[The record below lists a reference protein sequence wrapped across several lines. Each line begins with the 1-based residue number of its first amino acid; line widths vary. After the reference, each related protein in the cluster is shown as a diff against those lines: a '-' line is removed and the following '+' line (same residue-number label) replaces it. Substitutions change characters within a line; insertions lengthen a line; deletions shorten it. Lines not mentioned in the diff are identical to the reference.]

1 MSNRATLGAAVLV
14 GLAVATFAS
23 AGGSGSALP
32 RHGNPTVV
40 QARAVVRRF
49 FQTINARNFAT
60 PCDLMSVRFYRLNH
74 VPDKR
79 HCVIGLT
86 AGLTMSPTVFFRI
99 ITVHNDGE
107 QTVVRA
113 AANGAAGKIVLVNE
127 NGTLRILSVG
137 S

>member
-1 MSNRATLGAAVLV
+1 MSSPTALGAAVLT
-14 GLAVATFAS
+14 GLTVATFAPGVG
-23 AGGSGSALP
+23 AGAGSA
-32 RHGNPTVV
+32 HGGNASEL
-40 QARAVVRRF
+40 QARAVVRQF
-49 FQTINARNFAT
+49 FQTINAREFAT
-60 PCDLMSVRFYRLNH
+60 TCDLMSVRFYRLNH

-79 HCVIGLT
+79 HCVLGLT

-99 ITVHNDGE
+99 ITVHTDGD

-127 NGTLRILSVG
+127 HGRLKILSVG